1 MDHKFKIPSVNLFSL
16 NPFTVK
22 REISNPIPLFLK
34 SLKKFNGFLIVK
46 IPFSSKKTYLTDK
59 PNVIRHVLQKNNR
72 NYTKSKLVQESVAP
86 QIGNGLLT
94 SEGEYWLKQR
104 RAIQPA
110 FHRGKLEYI
119 SQVMS
124 DEIKVFMD
132 EVLEKHV
139 HSGESFQIDTE
150 MMHLA
155 FKLVSKSLFGKDPE
169 DDKLDLIGEVV
180 SYGQQYQ
187 TKRIRMPFLK
197 PWLYITGQTSKNEKM
212 KKLGQDLLMEII
224 SLRQESSEKKDDL
237 LQMLID
243 TEYEDGTKMTN
254 QQLLDESLI
263 IYVAGH
269 ETTAIAMAWA
279 IYLIATH
286 PNVESKLVQS
296 IAEDLKGE
304 EPSFSNLRK
313 LSYTT
318 QVIEEAMRLYPP
330 AWLVD
335 REAINDD
342 EIDGIKIKKGIPISC
357 LIYSM
362 HRHSDFWN
370 KPNEFDPDRFSIE
383 NKKNHTP
390 FSYIPFGGGPR
401 LCIGNN
407 FAMMEMQL
415 IIAMIF
421 QKYTFELIT
430 EKDSIDMQPMITLR
444 PKNGILVKIQKR

>member
-1 MDHKFKIPSVNLFSL
+1 MDKKNNIPTVNLFSF
-16 NPFTVK
+16 NPFK
-22 REISNPIPLFLK
+22 IKYEISNPIPLFLR

-46 IPFSSKKTYLTDK
+46 IPFSSKATYLTDK
-59 PNVIRHVLQKNNR
+59 PSVIRHVLQKNNR
-72 NYTKSKLVQESVAP
+72 NYTKSRLVRENVVP

-94 SEGEYWLKQR
+94 SEGDYWLKQR

-132 EVLEKHV
+132 DVLENYANSKK
-139 HSGESFQIDTE
+139 SFCIDTE

-155 FKLVSKSLFGKDPE
+155 FKLVSKSLFGNDPE

-180 SYGQQYQ
+180 SSGQKYQ
-187 TKRIRMPFLK
+187 TKRIRLPFLK
-197 PWLYITGQTSKNEKM
+197 PWLYVSGQTSKNEKM

-243 TEYEDGTKMTN
+243 TEYEDGTKMTD

-286 PNVESKLVQS
+286 PNVELKLVQS
-296 IAEDLKGE
+296 ITEDLKGE
-304 EPSFSNLRK
+304 EPSFSNLRN
-313 LSYTT
+313 LTYTT

-342 EIDGIKIKKGIPISC
+342 EVDGIKIKKGIPISC
-357 LIYSM
+357 VIYSM
-362 HRHSDFWN
+362 HRHPDFWN
-370 KPNEFDPDRFSIE
+370 KPNEFDPDRFSSE
-383 NKKNHTP
+383 NKKTHTS

-407 FAMMEMQL
+407 FAIMEMQL
-415 IIAMIF
+415 IIALLF
-421 QKYTFELIT
+421 QKYKFELVT
-430 EKDSIDMQPMITLR
+430 DKDSIDIQPMITLR
-444 PKNGILVKIQKR
+444 PKNGIRVKVSKR

>member
-1 MDHKFKIPSVNLFSL
+1 MNHKFKISSVNLFSL
-16 NPFTVK
+16 NPFTIK
-22 REISNPIPLFLK
+22 RQISNPIPLFLK

-72 NYTKSKLVQESVAP
+72 NYTKSKLVQESVVP

-124 DEIKVFMD
+124 DEIKIFMD
-132 EVLEKHV
+132 ETLERYAN
-139 HSGESFQIDTE
+139 SGESFQIDTE

-197 PWLYITGQTSKNEKM
+197 PWLYISGQTSKNEKM

-243 TEYEDGTKMTN
+243 TEYEDGTKMSN

-279 IYLIATH
+279 VYLIATH
-286 PNVESKLVQS
+286 PNVEAKLVQS
-296 IAEDLKGE
+296 IADDLKGE
-304 EPSFSNLRK
+304 APSFSNLRS
-313 LSYTT
+313 LTYTT

-342 EIDGIKIKKGIPISC
+342 EVDGIKIKKGIPISC

-362 HRHSDFWN
+362 HRHPDFWEN
-370 KPNEFDPDRFSIE
+370 PNDFDPERFSSE
-383 NKKNHTP
+383 NKKKHVP

-421 QKYTFELIT
+421 NKYSFELIQD
-430 EKDSIDMQPMITLR
+430 KGSIDIQPMITLR
-444 PKNGILVKIQKR
+444 PKNGIVVKIKKR

>member
-1 MDHKFKIPSVNLFSL
+1 MNHKFKISSVNLFSL
-16 NPFTVK
+16 NPFTIK
-22 REISNPIPLFLK
+22 RQISNPIPLFLK

-72 NYTKSKLVQESVAP
+72 NYTKSKLVQESVVP

-124 DEIKVFMD
+124 DEIKVFMN
-132 EVLEKHV
+132 ETLERYAN
-139 HSGESFQIDTE
+139 SGESFQIDTE

-224 SLRQESSEKKDDL
+224 SLRQKSSEKKDDL

-243 TEYEDGTKMTN
+243 TEYEDGSKMSN

-304 EPSFSNLRK
+304 APSFSNLRS
-313 LSYTT
+313 LTYTT

-342 EIDGIKIKKGIPISC
+342 EVDGIKIKKGIPISC

-362 HRHSDFWN
+362 HRHSDFWEN
-370 KPNEFDPDRFSIE
+370 PNDFDPERFSSE
-383 NKKNHTP
+383 NKKKHVP

-421 QKYTFELIT
+421 NKYSFELIQD
-430 EKDSIDMQPMITLR
+430 KDSIDIQPMITLR
-444 PKNGILVKIQKR
+444 PKSGIVVKIKKR

>member
-1 MDHKFKIPSVNLFSL
+1 MNHKFKISIVNLFSL
-16 NPFTVK
+16 NPFTIK
-22 REISNPIPLFLK
+22 RQISNPIPLFLK

-72 NYTKSKLVQESVAP
+72 NYTKSKLVQESVVP

-124 DEIKVFMD
+124 DEIKVFMN
-132 EVLEKHV
+132 ETLERYAN
-139 HSGESFQIDTE
+139 SGESFQIDTE

-243 TEYEDGTKMTN
+243 TEYDDGTKMSN

-269 ETTAIAMAWA
+269 ETTAIAMAWT

-286 PNVESKLVQS
+286 PNVEAKLVQS
-296 IAEDLKGE
+296 IADDLKGE
-304 EPSFSNLRK
+304 APSFSNLRS
-313 LSYTT
+313 LTYTT

-342 EIDGIKIKKGIPISC
+342 EVDGIKIKKGIPISC

-362 HRHSDFWN
+362 HRHPDFWEN
-370 KPNEFDPDRFSIE
+370 PNDFDPERFSSE
-383 NKKNHTP
+383 NKKKHVP

-421 QKYTFELIT
+421 NKYSFELIQD
-430 EKDSIDMQPMITLR
+430 KGSIDIQPMITLR
-444 PKNGILVKIQKR
+444 PKNGIVVKIKKR

>member
-1 MDHKFKIPSVNLFSL
+1 MDKKNNIPTVNLFSF
-16 NPFTVK
+16 NPFK
-22 REISNPIPLFLK
+22 IKYEISNPIPLFLR

-46 IPFSSKKTYLTDK
+46 IPFSSKATYLTDK
-59 PNVIRHVLQKNNR
+59 PSVIRHVLQKNNR
-72 NYTKSKLVQESVAP
+72 NYTKSRLVRENVVP

-94 SEGEYWLKQR
+94 SEGDYWLKQR

-132 EVLEKHV
+132 DVLEKHAI
-139 HSGESFQIDTE
+139 SEKSFCIDTE

-180 SYGQQYQ
+180 SFGQQYQ

-224 SLRQESSEKKDDL
+224 SLRQESSEEKDDL

-243 TEYEDGTKMTN
+243 TEYEDGTKMSN

-304 EPSFSNLRK
+304 KPSFSNLRN
-313 LSYTT
+313 LTYTT

-342 EIDGIKIKKGIPISC
+342 EVDGIKIKKGIPISC
-357 LIYSM
+357 MIYSM
-362 HRHSDFWN
+362 HRHSDFWKN
-370 KPNEFDPDRFSIE
+370 PNEFDPERFSPE
-383 NKKNHTP
+383 NKKKHIP

-421 QKYTFELIT
+421 QKYKFELVT
-430 EKDSIDMQPMITLR
+430 DKDSIDIQPMITLR
-444 PKNGILVKIQKR
+444 PKNGIRVKVRKR

>member
-1 MDHKFKIPSVNLFSL
+1 MNHKFKISSVNLFSL
-16 NPFTVK
+16 NPFTIK
-22 REISNPIPLFLK
+22 RQISNPIPLFLK

-72 NYTKSKLVQESVAP
+72 NYTKSKLVQESVVP

-132 EVLEKHV
+132 ETLERYAN
-139 HSGESFQIDTE
+139 SGESFQIDTE

-243 TEYEDGTKMTN
+243 TEYDDGTKMSN

-286 PNVESKLVQS
+286 PNVEAKLVQS

-304 EPSFSNLRK
+304 APSFSNLRN
-313 LSYTT
+313 LTYTT

-342 EIDGIKIKKGIPISC
+342 EVDGIKIKKGIPISC

-362 HRHSDFWN
+362 HRHSDFWEN
-370 KPNEFDPDRFSIE
+370 PNDFDPERFSSE
-383 NKKNHTP
+383 NKKRHVP

-421 QKYTFELIT
+421 NKYSFELIQD
-430 EKDSIDMQPMITLR
+430 KDSIDIQPMITLR
-444 PKNGILVKIQKR
+444 PKNGIVVKIKKR

>member
-1 MDHKFKIPSVNLFSL
+1 MNYKYKISSVNLFSL
-16 NPFTVK
+16 NPFTIK
-22 REISNPIPLFLK
+22 RQISNPIPLFLK

-72 NYTKSKLVQESVAP
+72 NYTKSKLVQESVVP

-119 SQVMS
+119 SQIMS
-124 DEIKVFMD
+124 DEIKVFMN
-132 EVLEKHV
+132 ETLERYAN
-139 HSGESFQIDTE
+139 SGESFQIDTE

-243 TEYEDGTKMTN
+243 TEYEDGTKMSN

-279 IYLIATH
+279 VYLIATH
-286 PNVESKLVQS
+286 PNVEAKLVQS
-296 IAEDLKGE
+296 IADDLKGE
-304 EPSFSNLRK
+304 APSFSNLRS
-313 LSYTT
+313 LTYTT

-342 EIDGIKIKKGIPISC
+342 EVDGIKIKKGIPISC

-362 HRHSDFWN
+362 HRHPDFWEN
-370 KPNEFDPDRFSIE
+370 PNDFDPERFSSE
-383 NKKNHTP
+383 NKKKHIP

-421 QKYTFELIT
+421 NKYSFELIQD
-430 EKDSIDMQPMITLR
+430 KGSIDIQPMITLR
-444 PKNGILVKIQKR
+444 PKNGIVVKIKKR

>member
-1 MDHKFKIPSVNLFSL
+1 MNHKFKISSVNLFSF
-16 NPFTVK
+16 NPFTIK
-22 REISNPIPLFLK
+22 RQISNPIPLFLK

-72 NYTKSKLVQESVAP
+72 NYTKSKLVQESVVP

-132 EVLEKHV
+132 ETLERYAN
-139 HSGESFQIDTE
+139 SGESFQIDTE

-212 KKLGQDLLMEII
+212 KKLGQELLMEII

-243 TEYEDGTKMTN
+243 TEYEDGTKMSN

-279 IYLIATH
+279 IYLITTH
-286 PNVESKLVQS
+286 PNVEAKLVQS

-304 EPSFSNLRK
+304 APSFSNLRN
-313 LSYTT
+313 LTYTT

-342 EIDGIKIKKGIPISC
+342 EVDGIKIKKGIPISC

-362 HRHSDFWN
+362 HRHSDFWEN
-370 KPNEFDPDRFSIE
+370 PNDFDPERFSSE
-383 NKKNHTP
+383 NKKKHVP

-421 QKYTFELIT
+421 NKYSFELIQD
-430 EKDSIDMQPMITLR
+430 KGSIDIQPMITLR
-444 PKNGILVKIQKR
+444 PKNGIVVKIKKR